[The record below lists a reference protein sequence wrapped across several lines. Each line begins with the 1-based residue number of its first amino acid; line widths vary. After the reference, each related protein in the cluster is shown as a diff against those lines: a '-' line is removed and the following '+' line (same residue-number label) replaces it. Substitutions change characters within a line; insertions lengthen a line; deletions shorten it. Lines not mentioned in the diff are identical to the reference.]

1 MSEPLRYLFPP
12 PERRRVLGPFA
23 AGQLATLGAVAMVSV
38 FGVIRTSPTPRG
50 LMAGMALLGLT
61 AAAVV
66 VPVRGRVATEWV
78 PLTLRYGLA
87 RFRGHTDF
95 RARTPL
101 HGQAASSLPLPAEVG
116 DLQMLAHPQQ
126 ESILGVVVDRTAGL
140 YSAAL
145 EVEGP
150 PFLLEPTGTQE
161 QLLGRWGS
169 VLARLAGPGSELRR
183 LQWILRTTSDDA
195 AALMEDLRAA
205 RPRDAAGGGDLGACA
220 VLTREVDTLARE
232 LADLGVEVRRRL
244 DPRSYQGIIRVAFD
258 PAAQVELDTLARVNP
273 GQGWGS
279 DWPWPMA
286 TEERWGYYRTA
297 DRAWHRSFTLALPLG
312 EVPADWFVPMLLG
325 DSTVG
330 RTVAMTVQPVS
341 RRQAN
346 RAVTRTLTRLMAEE
360 ERKQRL
366 GQLHT
371 AQDAKQESAAVQRME
386 ELADGHA
393 DVLYAVTVTVTA
405 PDLET
410 LDQACQSV
418 DHVAGMASCELRQ
431 LEGQQ
436 AQAFT
441 WTLPL
446 ARGVDEKRR
455 R

>member
-183 LQWILRTTSDDA
+183 LPWILRTTSDGA
-195 AALMEDLRAA
+195 ADLVRSYLALIASTATGAA
-205 RPRDAAGGGDLGACA
+205 RHLTLVVAQISSQHSTRAIRQAGGGDLGACA

-312 EVPADWFVPMLLG
+312 EVPA
-325 DSTVG
+325 
-330 RTVAMTVQPVS
+330 
-341 RRQAN
+341 
-346 RAVTRTLTRLMAEE
+346 
-360 ERKQRL
+360 
-366 GQLHT
+366 
-371 AQDAKQESAAVQRME
+371 
-386 ELADGHA
+386 
-393 DVLYAVTVTVTA
+393 
-405 PDLET
+405 
-410 LDQACQSV
+410 
-418 DHVAGMASCELRQ
+418 
-431 LEGQQ
+431 
-436 AQAFT
+436 
-441 WTLPL
+441 
-446 ARGVDEKRR
+446 
-455 R
+455 

>member
-78 PLTLRYGLA
+78 PLTLRYGFA

-95 RARTPL
+95 RAR
-101 HGQAASSLPLPAEVG
+101 
-116 DLQMLAHPQQ
+116 
-126 ESILGVVVDRTAGL
+126 
-140 YSAAL
+140 
-145 EVEGP
+145 P

-205 RPRDAAGGGDLGACA
+205 RPRDAAGAADLVRSYLALIASTATGAARHLTLVVAQISSQHSTRAIRQAGGGDLGACA

-279 DWPWPMA
+279 DWPWPMV

-325 DSTVG
+325 DSTVC

-418 DHVAGMASCELRQ
+418 DHVAGMAR
-431 LEGQQ
+431 
-436 AQAFT
+436 
-441 WTLPL
+441 
-446 ARGVDEKRR
+446 
-455 R
+455 

>member
-23 AGQLATLGAVAMVSV
+23 AGQLATLG
-38 FGVIRTSPTPRG
+38 P
-50 LMAGMALLGLT
+50 
-61 AAAVV
+61 
-66 VPVRGRVATEWV
+66 VATEWV

-169 VLARLAGPGSELRR
+169 VLARLAGPGSEMRR

-205 RPRDAAGGGDLGACA
+205 RPRDAAGAADLVRSYLALIASTATGAARHLTLVVAQISSQHSTRAIRQAGGGDLGACA

-244 DPRSYQGIIRVAFD
+244 DPRSYQGII
-258 PAAQVELDTLARVNP
+258 
-273 GQGWGS
+273 
-279 DWPWPMA
+279 
-286 TEERWGYYRTA
+286 
-297 DRAWHRSFTLALPLG
+297 
-312 EVPADWFVPMLLG
+312 
-325 DSTVG
+325 
-330 RTVAMTVQPVS
+330 
-341 RRQAN
+341 
-346 RAVTRTLTRLMAEE
+346 
-360 ERKQRL
+360 
-366 GQLHT
+366 
-371 AQDAKQESAAVQRME
+371 
-386 ELADGHA
+386 
-393 DVLYAVTVTVTA
+393 
-405 PDLET
+405 
-410 LDQACQSV
+410 
-418 DHVAGMASCELRQ
+418 
-431 LEGQQ
+431 
-436 AQAFT
+436 
-441 WTLPL
+441 
-446 ARGVDEKRR
+446 
-455 R
+455 